1 MCEKGRGGTL
11 PYALLILLQSVLY
24 GFGNPLSKIGFRSIT
39 VLWCLGIRFSGA
51 AVLMLLLFGRRTV
64 RTLRAAQAGAWLPC
78 SLAMAVAYA
87 SCNMALQFTTATNVG
102 FLMSLPVLFTPA
114 LAWLLLKR
122 PYPRRIIPIQL
133 AVIVGLY
140 LLCCGGE
147 SGGFT
152 FGIGEVLGLV
162 CALALAAA
170 LVFSERSLPGIDPV
184 SMATAQ
190 ATVTGVLCLTAALIF
205 DDAAVLPQVTTTA
218 WLVVAYLALTCTCL
232 SYVLQNTALTR
243 LSSYT
248 VSLLQCTQ
256 TILTAACSYLL
267 LRERLT
273 VVGLTGAAII
283 VACVVWENWQS
294 GRPQKSSV
302 KISS

>member
-1 MCEKGRGGTL
+1 M
-11 PYALLILLQSVLY
+11 LY

-51 AVLMLLLFGRRTV
+51 AILMLLLFGRRTV
-64 RTLRAAQAGAWLPC
+64 RSLRAAPVKAWLPC

-102 FLMSLPVLFTPA
+102 FLMSLP
-114 LAWLLLKR
+114 
-122 PYPRRIIPIQL
+122 
-133 AVIVGLY
+133 
-140 LLCCGGE
+140 
-147 SGGFT
+147 
-152 FGIGEVLGLV
+152 
-162 CALALAAA
+162 
-170 LVFSERSLPGIDPV
+170 GIDPV

-190 ATVTGVLCLTAALIF
+190 AAVTGVLCLTAALLF

-256 TILTAACSYLL
+256 PILTAACSYLL

-273 VVGLTGAAII
+273 AVGLTGAAII

-294 GRPQKSSV
+294 GRQQNQRRRSPPDGGDFFSL
-302 KISS
+302 

>member
-1 MCEKGRGGTL
+1 M
-11 PYALLILLQSVLY
+11 
-24 GFGNPLSKIGFRSIT
+24 
-39 VLWCLGIRFSGA
+39 A
-51 AVLMLLLFGRRTV
+51 A
-64 RTLRAAQAGAWLPC
+64 
-78 SLAMAVAYA
+78 AYA

-114 LAWLLLKR
+114 LARLLLKR
-122 PYPRRIIPIQL
+122 PYPKRVIPIQL

-170 LVFSERSLPGIDPV
+170 LVFSEKAMPGIDPV

-190 ATVTGVLCLTAALIF
+190 ATVTGVLCLTAALLF
-205 DDAAVLPQVTTTA
+205 DDAAALAHVTPTA

-256 TILTAACSYLL
+256 PILTAACSYLL

-273 VVGLTGAAII
+273 AVGLTGAAII
-283 VACVVWENWQS
+283 VVCVVLENWQNS
-294 GRPQKSSV
+294 RMHT
-302 KISS
+302 

>member
-24 GFGNPLSKIGFRSIT
+24 GFGNPLSKIGFQSIT

-51 AVLMLLLFGRRTV
+51 AALMLLLFGRRTV
-64 RTLRAAQAGAWLPC
+64 RTLRTAPVGAWLPC
-78 SLAMAVAYA
+78 SLAMAAAYA

-102 FLMSLPVLFTPA
+102 FLMSLSVLFTPA

-133 AVIVGLY
+133 AVIAGLY

-147 SGGFT
+147 SGNFT
-152 FGIGEVLGLV
+152 FGAGEVLGLV
-162 CALALAAA
+162 CALAL
-170 LVFSERSLPGIDPV
+170 
-184 SMATAQ
+184 
-190 ATVTGVLCLTAALIF
+190 TAALLF
-205 DDAAVLPQVTTTA
+205 DDAAVLPQVTATA

-256 TILTAACSYLL
+256 PILTAACSYLL

-273 VVGLTGAAII
+273 AVGLTGAAII

-294 GRPQKSSV
+294 GRQQKSTTKV
-302 KISS
+302 SS

>member
-24 GFGNPLSKIGFRSIT
+24 GFGTPLAKIGFRSIT

-64 RTLRAAQAGAWLPC
+64 RTLRAAPVGAWLPC

-122 PYPRRIIPIQL
+122 PYPRRIIPVQL

-147 SGGFT
+147 SGSFT

-184 SMATAQ
+184 PMATAQ
-190 ATVTGVLCLTAALIF
+190 ATVTGVLCLTAALLF
-205 DDAAVLPQVTTTA
+205 DDVAVLPQVTTTA

-243 LSSYT
+243 LYSYT

-294 GRPQKSSV
+294 GRQQKSTEKV
-302 KISS
+302 SS

>member
-1 MCEKGRGGTL
+1 
-11 PYALLILLQSVLY
+11 
-24 GFGNPLSKIGFRSIT
+24 
-39 VLWCLGIRFSGA
+39 
-51 AVLMLLLFGRRTV
+51 
-64 RTLRAAQAGAWLPC
+64 
-78 SLAMAVAYA
+78 MAVAYA

-122 PYPRRIIPIQL
+122 PYPRRIIPVQL

-147 SGGFT
+147 SGSFT

-162 CALALAAA
+162 CALALTAA

-190 ATVTGVLCLTAALIF
+190 ATVTGVLCLAAALLF
-205 DDAAVLPQVTTTA
+205 DDVAVLPQVTTTA

-256 TILTAACSYLL
+256 PILTAACSYLL

-273 VVGLTGAAII
+273 AVGLTGAAII

-294 GRPQKSSV
+294 GRQQK
-302 KISS
+302 

>member
-1 MCEKGRGGTL
+1 MCEKGRGSTL

-39 VLWCLGIRFSGA
+39 VLWCLGIRFSAA

-64 RTLRAAQAGAWLPC
+64 RTLRAAPAGAWLPC

-114 LAWLLLKR
+114 LAWLLLKQ
-122 PYPRRIIPIQL
+122 PYPRRIIPVQL

-147 SGGFT
+147 SGSFT

-190 ATVTGVLCLTAALIF
+190 ATVTGVLCLTAALLF
-205 DDAAVLPQVTTTA
+205 DDVAVLPQVTTAA

-256 TILTAACSYLL
+256 PILTAACSYLL

-273 VVGLTGAAII
+273 AVGLTGAAII

-294 GRPQKSSV
+294 GRQQKSTTRV
-302 KISS
+302 SS

>member
-1 MCEKGRGGTL
+1 MCKKQGGTL

-24 GFGNPLSKIGFRSIT
+24 GFGNPLSKIGFESIT

-51 AVLMLLLFGRRTV
+51 AALMLLFGRRTV
-64 RTLRAAQAGAWLPC
+64 RTLRAAPLKAWLPC
-78 SLAMAVAYA
+78 SLAMAAAYA
-87 SCNMALQFTTATNVG
+87 SCNLALQFTTATNVG

-114 LAWLLLKR
+114 LARLVLKR
-122 PYPRRIIPIQL
+122 PYPKRVIPIQL

-170 LVFSERSLPGIDPV
+170 LVFSERSLPGIDPI

-190 ATVTGVLCLTAALIF
+190 ATVTGILCLTAALLF
-205 DDAAVLPQVTTTA
+205 DDVAVLPHVTVTG

-232 SYVLQNTALTR
+232 SYVLQNTTLTH

-256 TILTAACSYLL
+256 PILTAACSYLL
-267 LRERLT
+267 LGEKLSA
-273 VVGLTGAAII
+273 VGLAGAALI
-283 VACVVWENWQS
+283 VVCVVLENWQN
-294 GRPQKSSV
+294 GRNQTL
-302 KISS
+302 

>member
-1 MCEKGRGGTL
+1 MCEKGRGSTL

-64 RTLRAAQAGAWLPC
+64 RTLRAAPAGAWLPC

-122 PYPRRIIPIQL
+122 PYPRRIIPVQL

-147 SGGFT
+147 SGSFT

-190 ATVTGVLCLTAALIF
+190 ATVTGVLCLTAALLF
-205 DDAAVLPQVTTTA
+205 DDAAVLPQVTTAA

-256 TILTAACSYLL
+256 PILTAVCSYLL

-273 VVGLTGAAII
+273 AVGLTGAAII

-294 GRPQKSSV
+294 GRQQKSTAEV
-302 KISS
+302 SS

>member
-1 MCEKGRGGTL
+1 MCKNRGSTL

-24 GFGNPLSKIGFRSIT
+24 GFGNPLSKIGFESIT

-51 AVLMLLLFGRRTV
+51 AALMLLLFGRRTV
-64 RTLRAAQAGAWLPC
+64 RMLRAAPLKAWLPC
-78 SLAMAVAYA
+78 SLTMAAAYA
-87 SCNMALQFTTATNVG
+87 SCNLALQFTTATNVG
-102 FLMSLPVLFTPA
+102 FLMSLPVLFTPV
-114 LAWLLLKR
+114 LEWLLLKR
-122 PYPRRIIPIQL
+122 PYPRRIIPVQL
-133 AVIVGLY
+133 TVVVGLY

-147 SGGFT
+147 SGGFV

-170 LVFSERSLPGIDPV
+170 LVFSERSLSGIDPI

-190 ATVTGVLCLTAALIF
+190 TAVTGVLCLTAALLL
-205 DDAAVLPQVTTTA
+205 DDTAALFRVTA
-218 WLVVAYLALTCTCL
+218 GGWLVVAYLALLCTCL

-256 TILTAACSYLL
+256 PILTAVCSYLL
-267 LRERLT
+267 LREKLT
-273 VVGLTGAAII
+273 TVGVAGAALI
-283 VACVVWENWQS
+283 VACVALENWQS
-294 GRPQKSSV
+294 GRKHTN
-302 KISS
+302 

>member
-1 MCEKGRGGTL
+1 MCEKGRGSTL

-24 GFGNPLSKIGFRSIT
+24 GLGNPLSKIGFRSIT
-39 VLWCLGIRFSGA
+39 VLWCLGIRFSAA
-51 AVLMLLLFGRRTV
+51 AVLMMLLFGRRTV
-64 RTLRAAQAGAWLPC
+64 RTLRAAQVKAWLPC

-122 PYPRRIIPIQL
+122 PYPRRIIPVQL

-147 SGGFT
+147 SGSFT

-190 ATVTGVLCLTAALIF
+190 ATVTGVLCLTAALLF
-205 DDAAVLPQVTTTA
+205 DDVTVLPQVTTTA

-256 TILTAACSYLL
+256 PILTAVCSYLL
-267 LRERLT
+267 LRERLAA
-273 VVGLTGAAII
+273 VGLTGAAII

-294 GRPQKSSV
+294 GRQQK
-302 KISS
+302 

>member
-24 GFGNPLSKIGFRSIT
+24 GFGNPLSKIGFQSIT

-51 AVLMLLLFGRRTV
+51 AALMLLLFGQRTV
-64 RTLRAAQAGAWLPC
+64 RTLRAAPLKTWLPC
-78 SLAMAVAYA
+78 SLAMAAAYA

-114 LAWLLLKR
+114 LARLLLKR
-122 PYPRRIIPIQL
+122 PYPKRVIPIQL

-162 CALALAAA
+162 CALSLAIA
-170 LVFSERSLPGIDPV
+170 LVFSERAMPGIDPV

-190 ATVTGVLCLTAALIF
+190 ATVTGVLCLAAALIF
-205 DDAAVLPQVTTTA
+205 DDAAALAHVTPTA

-256 TILTAACSYLL
+256 PILTAACSYLL

-273 VVGLTGAAII
+273 AVGLTGAAII
-283 VACVVWENWQS
+283 VACVVLENWQS
-294 GRPQKSSV
+294 SRMHT
-302 KISS
+302 

>member
-87 SCNMALQFTTATNVG
+87 SCNMALQFTTAPNVG

-147 SGGFT
+147 SGSFT

-205 DDAAVLPQVTTTA
+205 DDVAVLPQVTTTA

-243 LSSYT
+243 LSSCT

>member
-1 MCEKGRGGTL
+1 M
-11 PYALLILLQSVLY
+11 
-24 GFGNPLSKIGFRSIT
+24 
-39 VLWCLGIRFSGA
+39 LWCLGIRFSGA

-64 RTLRAAQAGAWLPC
+64 RTLRAAPVGAWLPC
-78 SLAMAVAYA
+78 SFAMAVAYA

-147 SGGFT
+147 SGSFT

-205 DDAAVLPQVTTTA
+205 DDVAVLPQVTTTA

-256 TILTAACSYLL
+256 PILTAACSYLL

-294 GRPQKSSV
+294 GRQQKSTAKV
-302 KISS
+302 SS

>member
-1 MCEKGRGGTL
+1 MCEKGRGSTL

-39 VLWCLGIRFSGA
+39 VLWCLGIRFSAA

-64 RTLRAAQAGAWLPC
+64 RTLRAAQVKAWLPC

-122 PYPRRIIPIQL
+122 PYPRRIIPVQL

-147 SGGFT
+147 SGSFT

-190 ATVTGVLCLTAALIF
+190 ATVTGVLCLTAALLF
-205 DDAAVLPQVTTTA
+205 DDVTVLLQVTTTA

-256 TILTAACSYLL
+256 PILTAACSYLL

-273 VVGLTGAAII
+273 AVGLTGAAII

-294 GRPQKSSV
+294 GRQQK
-302 KISS
+302 

>member
-1 MCEKGRGGTL
+1 MCEKGRGSTL

-39 VLWCLGIRFSGA
+39 VLWCLGIRFSAA

-64 RTLRAAQAGAWLPC
+64 RTLRAAQVKAWLPC

-114 LAWLLLKR
+114 LVWLLLKR
-122 PYPRRIIPIQL
+122 PYPRRIIPVQL

-147 SGGFT
+147 SGSFT

-190 ATVTGVLCLTAALIF
+190 ATVTGVLCLTAALLF
-205 DDAAVLPQVTTTA
+205 DDVTVLPQVTTTA

-256 TILTAACSYLL
+256 PILTAACSYLL

-273 VVGLTGAAII
+273 AVGLTGAAII

-294 GRPQKSSV
+294 GRQQK
-302 KISS
+302 